1 MIKEK
6 MLEYLMIDKILEDS
20 DLSAKERLTLSERF
34 VELQDEFIRE
44 KTTYLNPT
52 KNSCKGL

>member
-1 MIKEK
+1 
-6 MLEYLMIDKILEDS
+6 MIDKILEDS

>member
-44 KTTYLNPT
+44 KRLI
-52 KNSCKGL
+52 